1 MNNQDNTVF
10 LKHILDCIG
19 KIERYLQGYDF
30 EKFKNDEEKIDA
42 IVRNVEIIGEAANN
56 LTRDF
61 RSKNPNIEWRKIVDT
76 RNRIIHGYAT
86 VDLEIIWNIA
96 QNDLGN
102 LRTEIEKILEEMN
115 K

>member
-1 MNNQDNTVF
+1 MNNPDNTVF
-10 LKHILDCIG
+10 LRHILDYIG
-19 KIERYLQGYDF
+19 KIERYLQGYDL
-30 EKFKNDEEKIDA
+30 EKFKNNEEKIDS

-56 LTRDF
+56 LTWDF
-61 RSKNPNIEWRKIVDT
+61 RSKHPQIEWRKIINT

-86 VDLEIIWNIA
+86 VDLEIIWNIT

-102 LRTEIEKILEEMN
+102 LRKKIEKILEELN